1 MPACKGCKA
10 GRVPPACLQ
19 GLQGGAEF
27 RLPVGLQGGKNCK
40 AGQKARRVLT
50 FPGECRHRLRFGAGI
65 RLAPAPLFGTGVL
78 PAPTPRPTSTLFRH
92 RRSSCAGTDVR
103 PMSVSLRHQFSS
115 NAGQSLFRSAL
126 LCSAPFRSA
135 PFCPA
140 PICFVSFYPRCFA
153 GFLGA
158 APHGFVGE
166 MLHVKHLGFIL
177 AIVLRRGTLR
187 SRRSPLIF

>member
-10 GRVPPACLQ
+10 GRVPPACRTARRQ
-19 GLQGGAEF
+19 ELQGGAEF
-27 RLPVGLQGGKNCK
+27 RLPACKGCK

-126 LCSAPFRSA
+126 LCSAPFRFAPPRSA
-135 PFCPA
+135 SLRSTQGALQVFWA
-140 PICFVSFYPRCFA
+140 RHRTASSARCF
-153 GFLGA
+153 
-158 APHGFVGE
+158 
-166 MLHVKHLGFIL
+166 
-177 AIVLRRGTLR
+177 T
-187 SRRSPLIF
+187 